1 MSTKVHNQPRPTGKN
16 RRATVTIQPN
26 APPANSRLHL
36 DSAKVRGLIKAEM
49 KEARRQH
56 TGVTKSAKALLAN
69 MALPSDAKA
78 VRVASA
84 SGSDPTALAN
94 LRARE
99 TVRFPRATTPVTTGV
114 EFITQMMTS
123 TPVVTAVLVMPGF
136 ALKLHTVVTPLFLLS
151 RWWCG
156 STFTFPSTYHSG
168 GEGNYE

>member
-1 MSTKVHNQPRPTGKN
+1 MWGPSSPTQVVKFTTMSTKVHNQPRPTGKN

-99 TVRFPRATTPVTTGV
+99 TVRFPRATTPPTRHQ
-114 EFITQMMTS
+114 EQRCHDRMQ
-123 TPVVTAVLVMPGF
+123 L
-136 ALKLHTVVTPLFLLS
+136 
-151 RWWCG
+151 
-156 STFTFPSTYHSG
+156 
-168 GEGNYE
+168 EGKPRHN